1 MKIAFVY
8 FPDFT
13 LLDVVGVYDP
23 LLRLGK
29 LGHLPGLEIEHRA
42 FHTHCSDASGW
53 QPPSDLFPKEIGETS
68 GLGDYDLVFVPG
80 GLGTRILL
88 KDQAFLAWL
97 ATAAACPLLVS
108 VCTGSLLLGAAG
120 LLRQHR
126 ATTHFGEYE
135 RLRPFVRQLAEV
147 QLLDDGR
154 AITAGAVAA
163 SLPLGLYLC
172 ERLAGRVAREAVA
185 KQMNWAGAVGG
196 EG

>member
-23 LLRLGK
+23 LQRLRK
-29 LGHLPGLEIEHRA
+29 LGYLPELEIAHRA

-53 QPPSDLFPKEIGETS
+53 QPPGDLFPKETAITS

-80 GLGTRILL
+80 GLGTRVLL
-88 KDQAFLAWL
+88 EDQAFLAWL

-120 LLRQHR
+120 LLKGQR

-135 RLRPFVRQLAEV
+135 RLRPFVRQLEEV

-154 AITAGAVAA
+154 VITAGAVAA

-172 ERLAGRVAREAVA
+172 ERLAGRAAREAVA
-185 KQMNWAGAVGG
+185 KQMNWFGAIGG
-196 EG
+196 KG